1 MIIDSYNRDL
11 HVSQGG
17 SLPLLPAPSA
27 FQVASPLPSPPPS
40 PFPEPSLAAA
50 GEARDTPIVLDE
62 IDVPSVEW
70 VKYDTAL
77 KSTEPGRQFSDDIG
91 DRGIQLLLEDPAY
104 VKAVPRITVWAP
116 YVFMSIKKGADHI
129 DMEHN
134 ERLDATVSGHPDAS
148 SRPLDFGRSGSRE

>member
-40 PFPEPSLAAA
+40 PFPEPSLSAV

-62 IDVPSVEW
+62 IDVPSLNGSNTTSRMEW
-70 VKYDTAL
+70 RRFT
-77 KSTEPGRQFSDDIG
+77 TR
-91 DRGIQLLLEDPAY
+91 R
-104 VKAVPRITVWAP
+104 
-116 YVFMSIKKGADHI
+116 
-129 DMEHN
+129 
-134 ERLDATVSGHPDAS
+134 
-148 SRPLDFGRSGSRE
+148 